1 MSDNEQ
7 TEGSPKPVRGIDNRE
22 WMVLAVLS
30 TLTDEQLRVGVM
42 GMAYYWKNR
51 QETFTGT
58 EAIDFIIQ
66 AALTEQYVE
75 RGQSVDD
82 DLLYRFREQMDGL
95 DLSDDDDDDDDYYDD
110 YYDDYL

>member
-7 TEGSPKPVRGIDNRE
+7 TEGNRKPPRGIDNRE

-30 TLTDEQLRVGVM
+30 TLTDEQLRIGVM
-42 GMAYYWKNR
+42 GMAHYWRNR
-51 QETFTGT
+51 QETFTGS

-82 DLLYRFREQMDGL
+82 DLIYRFREQMDGL
-95 DLSDDDDDDDDYYDD
+95 DLSDDDEDYDD
-110 YYDDYL
+110 YDDYL